1 MSGIFEAIMR
11 DIELLARPA
20 LFNLYF
26 ALASI
31 PVGFALAVVLALGRA
46 SARPWIARL
55 SGAYIYAF
63 RGSPFFIQLFMFYS
77 LALALN
83 ISVWKPMGIDW
94 FVLHPL
100 FLGPLILALNTT
112 AYTAEILYGA
122 LRIVPHG
129 EVEAARAYGMSP
141 HQIFHRV
148 TWPHLIRIAWPAYTN
163 EVVFLFHATA
173 LIYFTL
179 PVIDGQR
186 DLMSQA
192 RDLFQRDYNAF
203 LHFSV
208 AALYFLVISLVVFFV
223 FGQVYRH
230 LTRHLP
236 DSARLG
242 FSFGRRRV
250 HGV

>member
-1 MSGIFEAIMR
+1 MDVILREFS
-11 DIELLARPA
+11 LLAKPA

-26 ALASI
+26 AAASI
-31 PVGFALAVVLALGRA
+31 PLGFVLAVLMAMGRA
-46 SARPWIARL
+46 SSNPWIAKACA
-55 SGAYIYAF
+55 AYIYAF

-83 ISVWKPMGIDW
+83 IPLWKPWGIDW
-94 FVLHPL
+94 LVLHPL
-100 FLGPLILALNTT
+100 FVGPVILALNTT

-122 LRIVPHG
+122 LQVVPRG
-129 EVEAARAYGMSP
+129 EIEAARAYGMSP
-141 HQIFHRV
+141 GQMFRRV

-173 LIYFTL
+173 LVYFTL

-192 RDLFQRDYNAF
+192 SDLFQRDYNAF

-208 AALYFLVISLVVFFV
+208 AAAYFLAISLVIFFI
-223 FGQVYRH
+223 FGLVYRR
-230 LTRHLP
+230 LTRHMPGAVPLRF
-236 DSARLG
+236 RLG
-242 FSFGRRRV
+242 GRSKMN
-250 HGV
+250 GI

>member
-1 MSGIFEAIMR
+1 MTGILDAVLH

-26 ALASI
+26 AFAAIPLGFGLAI
-31 PVGFALAVVLALGRA
+31 LMALGRA
-46 SARPWIARL
+46 SANRWLARFCN
-55 SGAYIYAF
+55 GYIYAF

-83 ISVWKPMGIDW
+83 IQLWKPMGIDW

-122 LRIVPHG
+122 LLVVPKG
-129 EVEAARAYGMSP
+129 EIESARAYGMSSG
-141 HQIFHRV
+141 QMFRRV

-173 LIYFTL
+173 LVYFTL

-192 RDLFQRDYNAF
+192 SDLFQRDYNAF

-208 AALYFLVISLVVFFV
+208 AALYYLAISLVIFLL
-223 FGQVYRH
+223 FGLVYRR
-230 LTRHLP
+230 LTRHMPGAAL
-236 DSARLG
+236 RFG
-242 FSFGRRRV
+242 FGRRGK
-250 HGV
+250 HGF